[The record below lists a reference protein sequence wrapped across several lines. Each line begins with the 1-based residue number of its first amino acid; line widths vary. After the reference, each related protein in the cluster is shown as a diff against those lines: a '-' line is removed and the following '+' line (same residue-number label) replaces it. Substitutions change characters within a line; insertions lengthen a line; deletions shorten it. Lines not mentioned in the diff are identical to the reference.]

1 MLLCKGWFVRNFSAK
16 LASLLVV
23 AARPQLAIND
33 PGWILLRHNGK
44 FARLNLQMSIRG
56 TNNVELLRAVS
67 QLRSALLL
75 GLIALLTFAAFP
87 AQAQRGEGKLIQQAP
102 SGISVD
108 EIISRFA
115 AKERDFQAA
124 RAHYTYRQSNI
135 IQTLSGETVDG
146 EYRQDWDVNFD
157 SHGKRSIAV
166 TYAPA
171 PTLTRIAMTNEDT
184 NDLQNVMPF
193 VLTTD
198 EIPDYNILYVGQQQE
213 DELQTYVFDIS
224 PKQIDKHHRRF
235 EGRIWVDNHDFQIV
249 KTYGKSVPDLHS
261 GNDENLFPRFTT
273 YREQIDNVYWFPTY
287 TTADDT
293 LHFKSGDVQI
303 RVIIKYT
310 DYKRFGSETK
320 ILYGGKELP
329 DSAEPKQLNKKN
341 SE

>member
-1 MLLCKGWFVRNFSAK
+1 MSSPGTHN
-16 LASLLVV
+16 SLS
-23 AARPQLAIND
+23 
-33 PGWILLRHNGK
+33 
-44 FARLNLQMSIRG
+44 F
-56 TNNVELLRAVS
+56 RAVS
-67 QLRSALLL
+67 QLKSFIPC
-75 GLIALLTFAAFP
+75 GLLTLLMCLNVVP
-87 AQAQRGEGKLIQQAP
+87 ALAQRGEGKLVQQAP

-115 AKERDFQAA
+115 AKEKDFQAA
-124 RAHYTYRQSNI
+124 RAHYTYHQSNI
-135 IQTLSGETVDG
+135 IQTLDGDTVDG

-157 SHGKRSIAV
+157 NRGKRSIAV

-171 PTLTRIAMTNEDT
+171 PTLTRISMTSEDT

-198 EIPDYNILYVGQQQE
+198 EIPDYNILYVGQQHE

-235 EGRIWVDNHDFQIV
+235 EGRIWVDNRDFQIV

-261 GNDENLFPRFTT
+261 GGDENLFPRFTT

-287 TTADDT
+287 TTANDA
-293 LHFKSGDVQI
+293 LHFKAGDVQI

-320 ILYGGKELP
+320 ILYNGQQLP
-329 DSAEPKQLNKKN
+329 TDTTPQPK
-341 SE
+341 

>member
-1 MLLCKGWFVRNFSAK
+1 MSPSRIHNCSTFRTVLRLKSLIPIGFVVVLTLL
-16 LASLLVV
+16 
-23 AARPQLAIND
+23 
-33 PGWILLRHNGK
+33 
-44 FARLNLQMSIRG
+44 
-56 TNNVELLRAVS
+56 AVM
-67 QLRSALLL
+67 
-75 GLIALLTFAAFP
+75 P
-87 AQAQRGEGKLIQQAP
+87 AEAQRGEGKLVTQVP
-102 SGISVD
+102 TGISVE

-115 AKERDFQAA
+115 AKEKDFQAA
-124 RAHYTYRQSNI
+124 RAHYTYHQSNV
-135 IQTLSGETVDG
+135 IQTLDGDTVDG

-198 EIPDYNILYVGQQQE
+198 EILDYNILYVGQQQE

-235 EGRIWVDNHDFQIV
+235 EGRIWVDNRDFQIV

-261 GNDENLFPRFTT
+261 GSNENLFPRFTT

-287 TTADDT
+287 TTADDV
-293 LHFKSGDVQI
+293 LHFKNEDVHI

-310 DYKRFGSETK
+310 DYKRFGSESK
-320 ILYGGKELP
+320 IIYNGQQLP
-329 DSAEPKQLNKKN
+329 DSSEPKRLN
-341 SE
+341 

>member
-1 MLLCKGWFVRNFSAK
+1 MAVRVSSNPELYRRSRR
-16 LASLLVV
+16 LRVS
-23 AARPQLAIND
+23 
-33 PGWILLRHNGK
+33 GIL
-44 FARLNLQMSIRG
+44 
-56 TNNVELLRAVS
+56 
-67 QLRSALLL
+67 SALLSVS
-75 GLIALLTFAAFP
+75 LISLAIPPT
-87 AQAQRGEGKLIQQAP
+87 AQAQRGEGRLVQTPP
-102 SGISVD
+102 SGISVQD
-108 EIISRFA
+108 IINKFA
-115 AKERDFQAA
+115 EKEKQFRAA

-135 IQTLSGETVDG
+135 IQTLEGDTVDG

-157 SHGKRSIAV
+157 NQGKRTISV

-171 PTLTRIAMTNEDT
+171 PTLTRISMTSEDT

-198 EIPDYNILYVGQQQE
+198 EIPDYNIIYVGQQRE

-224 PKQIDKHHRRF
+224 PKNVDKNHRRF

-249 KTYGKSVPDLHS
+249 KTYGKSVPDVHS
-261 GNDENLFPRFTT
+261 GSNENLFPRFTT

-287 TTADDT
+287 TSADDT

-329 DSAEPKQLNKKN
+329 DSSEPKQLDKKN